1 VDTLNTNRTLSASSR
16 REMPA
21 DKKWPARFSRYGPL
35 ARFLV
40 ALALALYIALL
51 PAAAQTHATEL
62 QVKAAYLY
70 NFGKFVRWPAET
82 NPGASPFEICVLGKD
97 PFQSILEAT
106 VTGESIDGKSI
117 AVKRL
122 AGVQEASACNILFIS
137 SSEELRLKSI
147 LAATQQLSI
156 LTVSDIPHFAERG
169 GVIGFLWR
177 EERIRFEVNL
187 GAAELSHLALS
198 SELLKVASHVIS
210 KAAPQA

>member
-1 VDTLNTNRTLSASSR
+1 MA
-16 REMPA
+16 A
-21 DKKWPARFSRYGPL
+21 DKKWRAQFSRCGPL
-35 ARFLV
+35 ARVLVTFAV
-40 ALALALYIALL
+40 ALSTAPL
-51 PAAAQTHATEL
+51 PAVAQTHATEF

-70 NFGKFVRWPAET
+70 NFGKFVRRPAES
-82 NPGASPFEICVLGKD
+82 NPGTDPFEICVLGKD

-122 AGVQEASACNILFIS
+122 AGVAEASACNILFIS
-137 SSEELRLKSI
+137 SSEEPRLKSI

-169 GVIGFLWR
+169 GVIGFVWK
-177 EERIRFEVNL
+177 EGKIRFEVNL
-187 GAAELSHLALS
+187 GAAELSHLAFS
-198 SELLKVASHVIS
+198 SELLKVASRVIG